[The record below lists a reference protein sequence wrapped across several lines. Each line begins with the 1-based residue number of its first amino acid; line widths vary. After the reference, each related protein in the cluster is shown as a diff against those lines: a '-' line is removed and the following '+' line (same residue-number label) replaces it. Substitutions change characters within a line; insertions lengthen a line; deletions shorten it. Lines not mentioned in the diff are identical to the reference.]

1 VLLNG
6 KQSLVVDGYYDL
18 ELSMDGTT
26 SAVTCKYTKVASP
39 NPNLSAL
46 GQSFL
51 PVEIL
56 QANND
61 ESVQYRCNAVYET
74 LKVTP
79 PGSCV
84 ADDSCFFSTDLESDT
99 KNFVKQ
105 G

>member
-1 VLLNG
+1 MLLNG

-61 ESVQYRCNAVYET
+61 ESVQYRCNAV
-74 LKVTP
+74 
-79 PGSCV
+79 
-84 ADDSCFFSTDLESDT
+84 
-99 KNFVKQ
+99 
-105 G
+105 